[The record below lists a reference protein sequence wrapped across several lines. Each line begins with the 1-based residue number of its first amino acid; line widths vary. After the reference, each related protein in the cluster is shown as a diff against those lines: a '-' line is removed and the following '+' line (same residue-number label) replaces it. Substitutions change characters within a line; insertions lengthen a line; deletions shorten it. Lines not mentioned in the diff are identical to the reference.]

1 MFLKLSIFFLKQSPP
16 FIFFLPPPLDQTWLN
31 VAGGTMRRIKGL
43 VTNPPSSPEQKPE
56 KQGNPTFDDQLQSMG
71 GLRMVQHNIPLN
83 PTVSQ
88 QIDLMEQRQLEM
100 GARMLQNGMTGTAN
114 YAVLAV
120 Q

>member
-1 MFLKLSIFFLKQSPP
+1 
-16 FIFFLPPPLDQTWLN
+16 
-31 VAGGTMRRIKGL
+31 MRRGKRRGGKRPSYQ
-43 VTNPPSSPEQKPE
+43 PPSSPEQKLE
-56 KQGNPTFDDQLQSMG
+56 KQGNPTFDDQLQSIG
-71 GLRMVQHNIPLN
+71 SLGTIQHNIPLN